1 MRTGAA
7 AVAAADAL
15 GAVRLLPDWDIQ
27 LASVLA
33 SAAFRAFV
41 LVNVETVECNRVK

>member
-27 LASVLA
+27 LAGVLTGT
-33 SAAFRAFV
+33 AFGALV